1 MSQSHRTI
9 RSLQNSELH
18 SETEKRK
25 RRIFNDIILKKLS
38 DSMSRPTKPDP
49 PEHNSYSDGIDP
61 DSVKLPADN
70 GPVNPDSTVVFEKP
84 ITEQWI
90 HIELNLPQ
98 EKQLRKAKVVHRST
112 DGNGEVTGFYDPNSF
127 LNTIIYDIKFLDS
140 EVKKYSANM
149 IAENMHIQV
158 DEDSYSV

>member
-1 MSQSHRTI
+1 
-9 RSLQNSELH
+9 
-18 SETEKRK
+18 
-25 RRIFNDIILKKLS
+25 
-38 DSMSRPTKPDP
+38 MSRPTKPDP
-49 PEHNSYSDGIDP
+49 PEHIPYSDSINS
-61 DSVKLPADN
+61 DSVKLPEDN
-70 GPVNPDSTVVFEKP
+70 DPINPDGTAVFKKP
-84 ITEQWI
+84 ITDEQI
-90 HIELNLPQ
+90 HAELNLP
-98 EKQLRKAKVVHRST
+98 EGEQLQKAKVVGRST